1 MDATSLQYAGVDG
14 VRLCY
19 RDGGEGRP
27 LLFLHGTSASL
38 GVWDGV
44 IGHLDRGYRT
54 IAVDQRGH
62 GRSSKPAHGYSQ
74 EDFARDI
81 LDLVSRLRLRD
92 VVLVGHSLG
101 ARNAVVA
108 AAAEPELFAGVV
120 AVDYLPFVEPQVIDD
135 LEDRVL
141 GGFRSFGTEEEI
153 VDYLC
158 ARYPR
163 TPRAALQRRAAY
175 GYRWQEERFL
185 PLADPE
191 AMRGTVDSFRTDFV
205 EAFRSVRVPVTV
217 LRGEHSGIVSSQAYA
232 RSQRERPDFTYVTVP
247 DCDHYI
253 PEIAPAAIARAIA
266 TSFPTADMKGQ
277 ASCPSTSRI

>member
-1 MDATSLQYAGVDG
+1 MDTTSLQYADLDG

-44 IGHLDRGYRT
+44 IGHLDGGYRT
-54 IAVDQRGH
+54 IALDQRGH
-62 GRSSKPAHGYSQ
+62 GRSSKPARGYSQ
-74 EDFARDI
+74 KDFARDI
-81 LDLVSRLRLRD
+81 LGLVSGLGLQD

-108 AAAEPELFAGVV
+108 AAAAPELFAGVV

-141 GGFRSFGTEEEI
+141 GGYRSFGSEAEI

-175 GYRWQEERFL
+175 GYQRQEDCFL
-185 PLADPE
+185 PLADPG
-191 AMRGTVDSFRTDFV
+191 AMRGTVDSFRTDFAD
-205 EAFRSVRVPVTV
+205 AFRSVRVPVAV
-217 LRGEHSGIVSSQAYA
+217 LRGEHSGIVSA
-232 RSQRERPDFTYVTVP
+232 RACARAQQERPDFTYVTVP

-253 PEIAPAAIARAIA
+253 PEAAPEAIARAIS
-266 TSFPTADMKGQ
+266 TSFPTADMKGLT
-277 ASCPSTSRI
+277 SCP

>member
-1 MDATSLQYAGVDG
+1 MDSTSLQYAEVDG
-14 VRLCY
+14 ARLCF
-19 RDGGEGRP
+19 RDSGEGRP

-44 IGHLDRGYRT
+44 IGHLDGGYR
-54 IAVDQRGH
+54 AVALDQRGH

-74 EDFARDI
+74 QDFARDI
-81 LDLVSRLRLRD
+81 LGLVSSLGLKD

-108 AAAEPELFAGVV
+108 ADAAPELFAGVV

-135 LEDRVL
+135 LENRVL
-141 GGFRSFGTEEEI
+141 GGFRSFGTEAEI

-175 GYRWQEERFL
+175 GYQRQEDRFL

-191 AMRGTVDSFRTDFV
+191 AMRGTVDSFRTDFA
-205 EAFRSVRVPVTV
+205 EAFRSVRVPVAV
-217 LRGEHSGIVSSQAYA
+217 LRGEHSAIVSPRAYA
-232 RSQRERPDFTYVTVP
+232 RSQQERPDFSYITVP

-253 PEIAPAAIARAIA
+253 PEVAPEAIARAI
-266 TSFPTADMKGQ
+266 TTRFPAIDMKGQ

>member
-1 MDATSLQYAGVDG
+1 MDATSLQYAELDG
-14 VRLCY
+14 LELCF
-19 RDGGEGRP
+19 RDSGEGRP

-44 IGHLDRGYRT
+44 IGQLDGGYRSIT
-54 IAVDQRGH
+54 LDQRGH
-62 GRSSKPAHGYSQ
+62 GRSGKPAQGYTQ

-81 LDLVSRLRLRD
+81 LGLVTSLKLQD

-108 AAAEPELFAGVV
+108 AAAQPELFAGVV

-141 GGFRSFGTEEEI
+141 GGYRSFGTKEEI

-163 TPRAALQRRAAY
+163 TPRAALERRAAY
-175 GYRWQEERFL
+175 GYQWQEDRFL
-185 PLADPE
+185 PLAEPG
-191 AMRGTVDSFRTDFV
+191 AMRQTVDSFRADFL

-217 LRGEHSGIVSSQAYA
+217 LRGADSGIVSPQAYA
-232 RSQRERPDFTYVTVP
+232 RSRQERPDFTYITVP

-253 PEIAPAAIARAIA
+253 PEIAPEAITAAITTTFTA
-266 TSFPTADMKGQ
+266 ADMKGLT
-277 ASCPSTSRI
+277 SCR